1 MLKIDQSFV
10 RGIGNDKN
18 DMAITNAII
27 AMANTMD
34 LKVIAEG
41 VETPEQVSFLQQHG
55 CHSAQGFYYSKP
67 VSAERVTELLK
78 NQMV

>member
-10 RGIGNDKN
+10 RGIGHDES

-27 AMANTMD
+27 AMAKTMD

-41 VETPEQVSFLQQHG
+41 VETPEQALFLQQNG
-55 CHSAQGFYYSKP
+55 CDSAQGFYYGKP
-67 VSAERVTELLK
+67 EPAERVTELLK
-78 NQMV
+78 RSMV

>member
-1 MLKIDQSFV
+1 V
-10 RGIGNDKN
+10 RGIGNDEN

-41 VETPEQVSFLQQHG
+41 VETHEQASFLQQHG
-55 CHSAQGFYYSKP
+55 CHSAQGFYYGKP
-67 VSAERVTELLK
+67 VSAERVTELLR
-78 NQMV
+78 NQGV